1 MKKILLKY
9 FNLFALSGLLL
20 AFVGCSDDNDSITP
34 GPDVEE
40 MPSTGTY
47 SFRGEANKI
56 VTGVASVDGDYLTCV
71 LSPEKMDE
79 GKTDTY
85 FAFSLHLYWEGQVV
99 DASTLYHNDQ
109 YVFIYEDPIYYY
121 SQYKKVTGT
130 FYVQRNSETNVTVKL
145 NLRLHDGVRFKA
157 EVTADLMK
165 PSGEEPSE

>member
-1 MKKILLKY
+1 
-9 FNLFALSGLLL
+9 
-20 AFVGCSDDNDSITP
+20 
-34 GPDVEE
+34 
-40 MPSTGTY
+40 MPSIGTY

-71 LSPEKMDE
+71 LSPDKLFVCYS
-79 GKTDTY
+79 DTF
-85 FAFSLHLYWEGQVV
+85 FAFSLLLFWEGQVV

>member
-9 FNLFALSGLLL
+9 LNLFALSGLLL
-20 AFVGCSDDNDSITP
+20 AFVGCSDDNDSVTP

-40 MPSTGTY
+40 MPSIGTY

-56 VTGVASVDGDYLTCV
+56 VTG
-71 LSPEKMDE
+71 
-79 GKTDTY
+79 DTY
-85 FAFSLHLYWEGQVV
+85 FVFSLHLYWEGQVV
-99 DASTLYHNDQ
+99 DASSLYHNDQ

-145 NLRLHDGVRFKA
+145 NLRLHDGVRFKT